1 MTEADIIARLQEIKR
16 NALARYSN
24 FHVSAIL
31 EAEDGAYYEGFNI
44 ESSSYGLTICAE
56 RVALFKAL
64 TEGAQRFKKIYVMS
78 DGDKPCSPCGGCRQ
92 VLMDYAPNITVTMLS
107 GNGNKMESPLRDLL
121 PYAFDDTSLGK

>member
-1 MTEADIIARLQEIKR
+1 MKEADIIARLKEIKH

-31 EAEDGAYYEGFNI
+31 EAKDGSFYEGFNI

-64 TEGAQRFKKIYVMS
+64 TEGARSFKKIYVMS
-78 DGDKPCSPCGGCRQ
+78 DGSKPCSPCGGCRQ
-92 VLMDYAPNITVTMLS
+92 VLMDYAPDVVVIMFS
-107 GNGNKMESPLRDLL
+107 ENGKKIESPL
-121 PYAFDDTSLGK
+121 SLIHI